1 MAESQPLPLAGAQVN
16 HPVADF
22 DKWLKAF
29 EADEPRRREAGILG
43 HHINRAE
50 DDPNQLMI
58 YLALSDLDRARAFA
72 SDPALQ
78 AAMETAG
85 VTAPPTIDWV
95 RPIHVNVA
103 WEGTHPAMFVTHSV
117 ADLDAWLTAYRAF
130 DEERRSLGV
139 IGDAANVSLDDD
151 TFVTVLHQ
159 AESFDTLRALL
170 TNPAL
175 LDAMEDA
182 GVTSEPQVSFATG
195 GWAGSYE

>member
-1 MAESQPLPLAGAQVN
+1 MTDSEQLPAAGAQVN

-22 DKWLKAF
+22 DEWLKAF
-29 EADEPRRREAGILG
+29 DADEPRRREAGMLG
-43 HHINRAE
+43 HHINRSE
-50 DDPNQLMI
+50 DDPNQLMV
-58 YLALSDLDRARAFA
+58 YLAVSDIDRARAFA
-72 SDPALQ
+72 TDPGLQ
-78 AAMETAG
+78 AAMEKAG

-95 RPIHVNVA
+95 RPIRVNVE

-117 ADLDAWLTAYRAF
+117 ADLDAWLTAYLAF

-159 AESFDTLRALL
+159 AESFDTLRDLL

-175 LDAMEDA
+175 KDAMGKA
-182 GVTSEPQVSFATG
+182 GVISEPQASFYTG
-195 GWAGSYE
+195 GWAGSYD